1 MDGVFKQSGAN
12 HEFVKNASSTPT
24 GPRGGL
30 SATGTGFPGRGF
42 CFFSQ
47 PDAGLFK
54 GNQLFFVQVS
64 DGLLKC
70 LFADAEKI
78 DDFFWRA
85 FIGYRNKPALPM

>member
-1 MDGVFKQSGAN
+1 MNGLFERSGGN
-12 HEFVKNASSTPT
+12 NESVKNVCSTPT

-30 SATGTGFPGRGF
+30 SATGTGFPGRGP

-47 PDAGLFK
+47 PNAGLFK

-64 DGLLKC
+64 DGFLKC

-78 DDFFWRA
+78 NDFFWWA
-85 FIGYRNKPALPM
+85 FIRYRNKPALPM